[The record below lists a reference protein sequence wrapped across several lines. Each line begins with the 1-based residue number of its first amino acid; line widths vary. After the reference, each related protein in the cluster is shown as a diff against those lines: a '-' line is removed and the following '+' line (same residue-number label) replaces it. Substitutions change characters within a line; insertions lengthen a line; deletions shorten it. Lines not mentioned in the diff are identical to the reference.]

1 MWIDREM
8 AKPGRIERASHSG
21 LVPPPPDWAMEYT
34 QLEPAPNQGECDDLL
49 LPGLFLRNSSFQT
62 TLNMSGCGEHERHI
76 FVFLSNMQGE
86 GRLNGKPLPEGLTAV
101 CGAHPFEAVLPPTDM
116 LGMTITRDMLNGYLE
131 SVEGLVSPIWM
142 GDGIHTFGDRKATS
156 RATRMMRTL
165 FARHFDDP
173 SALMDSEAKK
183 SLVSSIMDIIV
194 SIPVGGDSSAQ
205 IDYEWSK
212 RYQVVRRAREYII
225 DRIDEP
231 LQIRTICRDIGVSR
245 RALQYS
251 FQDALGINPIA
262 FVRIFRL
269 NRARCDLTRTG
280 AHLQVKDVIDRWGF
294 WHPSR
299 FSGEYRQMFDELP
312 SETLRR
318 CRPIE

>member
-8 AKPGRIERASHSG
+8 AEPDRIERASHSG

-34 QLEPAPNQGECDDLL
+34 QLAPAPKQGECHDLL
-49 LPGLFLRNSSFQT
+49 LPGLLLRNSSFQT
-62 TLNMSGCGEHERHI
+62 TLSMSGCGEHERHI
-76 FVFLSNMQGE
+76 FVFLSNMQGVA
-86 GRLNGKPLPEGLTAV
+86 RLNGKPLPEGLTAV
-101 CGAHPFEAVLPPTDM
+101 CGTHPFEAVLPPTDM
-116 LGMTITRDMLNGYLE
+116 LGMTITRDILNEYLE
-131 SVEGLVSPIWM
+131 SVEGLVAPTWM
-142 GDGIHTFGDRKATS
+142 GDGIHAFGDRKATS
-156 RATRMMRTL
+156 RATQMMKTL

-173 SALMDSEAKK
+173 SALTDSETRK
-183 SLVSSIMDIIV
+183 SLISSIMDIIV
-194 SIPVGGDSSAQ
+194 SVLIEADPSTEL
-205 IDYEWSK
+205 DYEWSK

-225 DRIDEP
+225 DRINEP
-231 LQIRTICRDIGVSR
+231 LQISAICRDLGVSR

-269 NRARCDLTRTG
+269 NRARCDLTRTD

-318 CRPIE
+318 CRSIV